1 MCSSDLI
8 DGAVNG
14 TGKLVQFSARK
25 LRYIQNGQVGYYI
38 LFMVLG
44 LITLF
49 LIWFNDISILQLFH
63 TLFQK

>member
-1 MCSSDLI
+1 MI

-25 LRYIQNGQVGYYI
+25 VRLIQNGQAGYYI

-44 LITLF
+44 IITLF
-49 LIWFNDISILQLFH
+49 LFWFNDISILRFIY
-63 TLFQK
+63 TLTH

>member
-1 MCSSDLI
+1 MI

-25 LRYIQNGQVGYYI
+25 VRLIQNGQAGYYI

-44 LITLF
+44 IITLF
-49 LIWFNDISILQLFH
+49 LIWFNDISILRFIH
-63 TLFQK
+63 TLTQS